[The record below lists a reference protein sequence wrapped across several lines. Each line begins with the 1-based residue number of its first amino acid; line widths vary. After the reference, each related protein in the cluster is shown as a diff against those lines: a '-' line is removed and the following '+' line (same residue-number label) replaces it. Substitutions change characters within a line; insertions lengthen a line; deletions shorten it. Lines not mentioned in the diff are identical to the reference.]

1 MLFVLY
7 CIVLYY
13 WALTVVCFLLSVIL
27 VEICVRAVD
36 AGRSRTR
43 IVGAVGSA
51 LLRVPLRAGMDLGE
65 HDRDGAPHRQEP
77 AAVRQPRLR
86 HRLPHHRLV
95 SAHLR
100 HPDAHS
106 GSTQWAV
113 DGFRNEI
120 IVSRWTIVGEGM
132 LVALNEIARFLYCH
146 HPAFHSV
153 SCHLPPRILSA
164 STPYQLCQRAL
175 VALNDGRHVTQ
186 SCRWIS
192 K

>member
-1 MLFVLY
+1 MLVAVVLGS
-7 CIVLYY
+7 L
-13 WALTVVCFLLSVIL
+13 ALSVPRYFEYRYEL
-27 VEICVRAVD
+27 VWTSSTATSWC
-36 AGRSRTR
+36 G
-43 IVGAVGSA
+43 
-51 LLRVPLRAGMDLGE
+51 LRVPLRAGVDLGE

-106 GSTQWAV
+106 GSTQRAV

-132 LVALNEIARFLYCH
+132 LVALNEIARFRYYH

-164 STPYQLCQRAL
+164 SAPYQLCQRAL